1 MKKGT
6 DQSLAEENR
15 IGVHK
20 TDLAGNNPRVLE
32 VNGRS
37 YRWPSR
43 PVVVVC
49 IDGCSPAYLER
60 GVADA
65 LMPNLARFQKEG
77 FFAWADGVIPSFTN
91 PNNLSIVTGAPPLVH
106 GISGNYF
113 LDPQTGIE
121 IMMNDPELLCCETIL
136 SEFARNGARVAVV
149 TAKDKLLGLL
159 SRHLS
164 TGVRFSAERADRCTL
179 SGNGIEGVLSAVGM
193 DLPGVYS
200 AELSYLV
207 LRAGVKILEKY
218 RPDLMYLSLTDF
230 IQHKYAPGTAESNAF
245 YQLLDLEWGKL
256 ADLGALV
263 ALTADHGMNDK
274 TNPDGSPRVIYLQDL
289 LDGEF
294 GKGSFRV
301 ICPITDPYVAH
312 HGSLGS
318 FVTVY
323 NSNQTSPIP
332 ALQYILKIE
341 GVERVFNRQEAAKV
355 FELPPSRIGDLG
367 VLADAA
373 TVIGTSPRDHDLSAL
388 GGSPLRSHGGL
399 AEQKVPFVLS
409 RSLDK
414 SYTLRVGSERL
425 RNFHIFEFAL
435 NGTI

>member
-1 MKKGT
+1 
-6 DQSLAEENR
+6 
-15 IGVHK
+15 
-20 TDLAGNNPRVLE
+20 
-32 VNGRS
+32 
-37 YRWPSR
+37 
-43 PVVVVC
+43 
-49 IDGCSPAYLER
+49 
-60 GVADA
+60 
-65 LMPNLARFQKEG
+65 
-77 FFAWADGVIPSFTN
+77 
-91 PNNLSIVTGAPPLVH
+91 
-106 GISGNYF
+106 
-113 LDPQTGIE
+113 
-121 IMMNDPELLCCETIL
+121 
-136 SEFARNGARVAVV
+136 
-149 TAKDKLLGLL
+149 
-159 SRHLS
+159 
-164 TGVRFSAERADRCTL
+164 
-179 SGNGIEGVLSAVGM
+179 M

-341 GVERVFNRQEAAKV
+341 GVERVFNRQEATKV

-399 AEQKVPFVLS
+399 AEQQVPFVLS
-409 RSLDK
+409 RPLDK
-414 SYTLRVGSERL
+414 SYILKVGSERL
-425 RNFHIFEFAL
+425 RNFHIFDFAL